1 MRWYPGNPLTPV
13 DWFSD
18 RMDIGTKST
27 NFELRQAFPL
37 PEFMATAG
45 RWEVLVDLRNVL
57 NQGREVLPTKDG
69 EIVLNRNPRSLRFGL
84 SLSFR

>member
-1 MRWYPGNPLTPV
+1 ME
-13 DWFSD
+13 
-18 RMDIGTKST
+18 IGTKST
-27 NFELRQAFPL
+27 NFELRQAIPL

-45 RWEVLVDLRNVL
+45 RWEVLVDLRNIL